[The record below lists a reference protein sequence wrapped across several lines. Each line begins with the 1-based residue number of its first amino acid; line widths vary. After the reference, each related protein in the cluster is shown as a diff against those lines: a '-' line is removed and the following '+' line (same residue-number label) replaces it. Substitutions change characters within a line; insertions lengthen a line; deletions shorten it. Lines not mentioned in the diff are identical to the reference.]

1 MVQLADKW
9 VEFVPHSV
17 KGHPGLLAEMYAFCI
32 AAAHLQLPHTG
43 KASENAHSLYTIAAQ

>member
-32 AAAHLQLPHTG
+32 AAAHLKLPHTG
-43 KASENAHSLYTIAAQ
+43 KSSENAHSLYTIAAQ